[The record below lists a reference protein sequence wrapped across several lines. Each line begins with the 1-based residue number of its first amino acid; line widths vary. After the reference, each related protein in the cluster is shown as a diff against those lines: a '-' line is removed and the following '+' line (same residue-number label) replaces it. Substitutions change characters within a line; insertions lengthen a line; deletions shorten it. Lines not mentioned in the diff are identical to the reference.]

1 MKRKVVSTI
10 KYSLIT
16 LSSLIVAGF
25 IAVLIFVLLVQ
36 KGAFG
41 PLPGKSELKKIH
53 NEEASLVF
61 SSDGKLIGKFFAQNR
76 TNISRN
82 EVPQHLIDA
91 LVATEDKRYFSHE
104 GYDARSY
111 LRVFFRTLLLQD
123 RSGGGGSTLTQ
134 QLVKN
139 LYGRSNFGFLSM
151 PVSKVKE
158 AIIASRLEKVY
169 SKEELLMLYL
179 NSVPFGEDVYGI
191 ESAARRYFNKHTG
204 ELNIEEAAVLVGL
217 LKANTYFNPRLY
229 PQNSVQ
235 RRNIVLGLMAS
246 EDYLPKNVA
255 DSLKA
260 LPIKLNYENINIETP
275 AGYFVYQV
283 RKKAETIIDSLNATG
298 KVHFDLEKDGLRIHT
313 SLNMQVQRMV
323 TRASAG
329 QLRAMQPLLNRELES
344 LGAKEKWIAQLKRD
358 SVITNNDFELR
369 EVELFGWDSIQ
380 SAKMSRVDSLW
391 HYRKMLHAAVLV
403 TEPGTGRVLSWNG
416 GNHFRYLPYDLVKA
430 RRQIASAFKPVL
442 YASALENGFEPCSYL
457 ENEVIK
463 YEEYDDW
470 EPQNF
475 DYSST
480 PDSTV
485 ALWYALANSMNLP
498 SIDLFF
504 KNGYEK
510 LVSTCNK
517 MGLPPLR
524 EDAPSIAL
532 GALDV
537 SLYEIVR
544 AYGVFANN
552 GQFQDLHL
560 IDKITDK
567 NGKLV
572 YQYESGREFQALD
585 SATCQQI
592 TAILQGAINE
602 GTGTR
607 IRTQFGVEAD
617 LAGKTGTAQS
627 NSNAWFVAYTPKIVM
642 GTWVGA
648 RSPEVHFSGNLG
660 TGSTLALP
668 IIGAVLQN
676 MEAQPEL
683 NDKYLMNFEVSDSA
697 LVYFDCPPYQP
708 KKKEGFF
715 KRLFNPG
722 KKDKKQD
729 EKEKDEK
736 GLRKFFRG
744 LFKKE

>member
-1 MKRKVVSTI
+1 MDKKTITRI
-10 KYSLIT
+10 KYVIT
-16 LSSLIVAGF
+16 GVVAFIGIGIIAIVLF
-25 IAVLIFVLLVQ
+25 FFLVQ

-53 NEEASLVF
+53 NEEASLVY
-61 SSDGKLIGKFFAQNR
+61 SSGGELIGKYFAQNR
-76 TNISRN
+76 TNISRTK
-82 EVPQHLIDA
+82 VPKHLIDA

-111 LRVFFRTLLLQD
+111 LRVLFRTLLLQD

-139 LYGRSNFGFLSM
+139 LYGRSNFGFLSI

-191 ESAARRYFNKHTG
+191 ESAAQRYFNKHTG

-229 PQNSVQ
+229 PHNSMQ
-235 RRNIVLGLMAS
+235 RRNIVLELMAS
-246 EDYLPKNVA
+246 ENYLSHHMA

-260 LPIKLNYENINIETP
+260 SPIKLNYENINIENP

-283 RKKAETIIDSLNATG
+283 RKKAEAIIDSLNAG
-298 KVHFDLEKDGLRIHT
+298 DELHFDLEKDGLRIHT
-313 SLNMQVQRMV
+313 SLNMQIQHMV
-323 TRASAG
+323 TRASSEQMRG
-329 QLRAMQPLLNRELES
+329 MQPLLDRELEN
-344 LGAKEKWIAQLKRD
+344 LGAKEKWIQQLRRD
-358 SVITNNDFELR
+358 SLITNADFELN
-369 EVELFGWDSIQ
+369 EVELFDWDSIR

-391 HYRKMLHAAVLV
+391 HYRKMLHAAVLI

-457 ENEVIK
+457 ENEVKK
-463 YEEYDDW
+463 YEDYDNW

-485 ALWYALANSMNLP
+485 ALWYAMANSMNLP
-498 SIDLFF
+498 SVDLFF
-504 KNGYEK
+504 QNGYEK

-517 MGLPPLR
+517 MGLPPLID
-524 EDAPSIAL
+524 DAPSVAL
-532 GALDV
+532 GTLDV

-544 AYGVFANN
+544 AYGVFGDH
-552 GQFQDLHL
+552 GQFHDLHI

-567 NGKLV
+567 NGNLV
-572 YQYESGREFQALD
+572 YQYEAREPFQALD
-585 SATCQQI
+585 SATCEQI
-592 TAILQGAINE
+592 TAILQRAINE

-607 IRTQFGVEAD
+607 IRTQFGIEAD

-627 NSNAWFVAYTPKIVM
+627 NSNAWFVAYTPKIAI
-642 GTWVGA
+642 GAWVGA
-648 RSPEVHFSGNLG
+648 RSPEVHFTSNLG

-668 IIGAVLQN
+668 IIGKVLQGI
-676 MEAQPEL
+676 EAHLWL
-683 NDKYLMNFEVSDSA
+683 NDKYLANFEVSDSA
-697 LVYFDCPPYQP
+697 LIHFDCPPYQP
-708 KKKEGFF
+708 KKKEGFL
-715 KRLFNPG
+715 KRLFNPNKKEKEQDDK
-722 KKDKKQD
+722 KKDG
-729 EKEKDEK
+729 K
-736 GLRKFFRG
+736 GFRKFFRN
-744 LFKKE
+744 LFNRD